1 MSVNLNSNI
10 IQAVQPQVNRAP
22 VRFNFPATIFAAG
35 GGGGGASGSLSVG
48 SLTFGLGGGGGG
60 GSALVSSSI
69 SVVPNIT
76 WTISV
81 GNGGAS
87 NQDGQ
92 DTSAIVYNDDYSG
105 LVTLKSQG
113 GRKGGTGVEADGSA
127 VGGNSGTGSVEFSS
141 AVTSSYSAFTGG
153 TENRVSGR
161 QAAGGGAGA
170 GGNGGNGN
178 AIDGGAG
185 GSGGFSVQ
193 PAITFNSRFVGAGG
207 GGGTSNIG
215 VSGGAGGL
223 QGGGAAFGGTGTGF
237 SAGGGGGFANLASS
251 LFGPGGPGTEGLVV
265 VRFIGQIGTQLNQ
278 YDIAVTN
285 ATTSYDSGTNT
296 TTIIFSPGSGTFR
309 YTAPFPYIPGN

>member
-10 IQAVQPQVNRAP
+10 IKAVQPQVNRAP
-22 VRFNFPATIFAAG
+22 VSYNFPATIFAAG
-35 GGGGGASGSLSVG
+35 GGGGGASGSLAVG

-60 GSALVSSSI
+60 GSALVSASI

-87 NQDGQ
+87 NEDGQ

-113 GRKGGTGVEADGSA
+113 GRKGGFGVEADGSA
-127 VGGNSGTGSVEFSS
+127 AGGNSGTGSVEFSA
-141 AVTSSYSAFTGG
+141 AVTSSYAGFTGG
-153 TENRVSGR
+153 AESRISGR

-170 GGNGGNGN
+170 GGNGGEGN
-178 AIDGGAG
+178 PVSGGTG
-185 GSGGFSVQ
+185 GNGGFSVQ
-193 PAITFNSRFVGAGG
+193 PAIIFNSRYVGAGG
-207 GGGTSNIG
+207 GGGTSANQ
-215 VSGGAGGL
+215 VSGGTGGL
-223 QGGGAAFGGTGTGF
+223 QGGGAAFGGTGTGYA
-237 SAGGGGGFANLASS
+237 AGGGGGFANLGTPA
-251 LFGPGGPGTEGLVV
+251 FGPGGPGTEGLVV
-265 VRFIGQIGTQLNQ
+265 VRFIGRIGTQLNQ

-285 ATTSYDSGTNT
+285 ASSSYDSGTNT

-309 YTAPFPYIPGN
+309 YTAPFPYVPGN